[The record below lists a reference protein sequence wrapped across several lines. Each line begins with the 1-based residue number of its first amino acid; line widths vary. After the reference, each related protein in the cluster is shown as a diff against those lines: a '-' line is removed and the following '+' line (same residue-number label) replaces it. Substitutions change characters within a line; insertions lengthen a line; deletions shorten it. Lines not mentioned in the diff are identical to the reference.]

1 MASAKLHIEGS
12 KSRPEAIRQY
22 LDFID
27 RRDYDSVEAVM
38 DDVYRETGLEVVNTK
53 NMQTTLAKLGIV
65 KDEDRQQ
72 LKNLGEDLVEV
83 LLYNDQLFYELLH
96 FVYATA
102 YHRNPTPDTAI
113 SWAYFNIC
121 DEFRRRSPVSYD
133 DVKQEIVE
141 SIMEEADRS
150 SDDAL
155 ADRGPLSSGSITNY
169 QRFIKRLDPDVYD
182 EDTGEFSLRNF
193 AQKELVLATIDH
205 IYRTDVDSSTREYGD
220 LVELTPDTIELLC
233 TILLLQEEDLP
244 DVIEHVAS
252 MDDRLN
258 IKSDYQLRVRLTEP
272 VTLNDLS

>member
-12 KSRPEAIRQY
+12 KFRPEVIRHY

-38 DDVYRETGLEVVNTK
+38 DDIYRETGLEVVGTDK
-53 NMQTTLAKLGIV
+53 LQTTLKKLGIV
-65 KDEDRQQ
+65 EAQDRQQ
-72 LKNLGEDLVEV
+72 LTDFGDKLVEV

-121 DEFRRRSPVSYD
+121 DEYRRRSPVSFD
-133 DVKQEIVE
+133 GVKQEVIE
-141 SIMEEADRS
+141 SVMEEADRS

-155 ADRGPLSSGSITNY
+155 ADPGPLSSGSITNY
-169 QRFIKRLDPDVYD
+169 RRFIERLEPEVYD
-182 EDTGEFSLRNF
+182 DDTGEFTLRNF
-193 AQKELVLATIDH
+193 AQKELVLAAIDH

-220 LVELTPDTIELLC
+220 LVELTDDTIELLC

-244 DVIEHVAS
+244 DAIEHVAS
-252 MDDRLN
+252 MDARLK

-272 VTLNDLS
+272 VTLNDLA

>member
-12 KSRPEAIRQY
+12 KGRPEAIRHY

-65 KDEDRQQ
+65 EDRDRQQ
-72 LKNLGEDLVEV
+72 LTDFGDELIEV

-96 FVYATA
+96 FVYATS
-102 YHRNPTPDTAI
+102 YHRNPIPDTAV

-121 DEFRRRSPVSYD
+121 DEYRRRSPVNFD
-133 DVKQEIVE
+133 GVKQEVIE
-141 SIMEEADRS
+141 SVMEEADYS

-155 ADRGPLSSGSITNY
+155 ADPGPLSSGSITNY
-169 QRFIKRLDPDVYD
+169 RRFIERLEPEVYD
-182 EDTGEFSLRNF
+182 DDTGEFTLRNF
-193 AQKELVLATIDH
+193 AQKEIVLAAIDH
-205 IYRTDVDSSTREYGD
+205 IYRTDVDSSTRDYGD
-220 LVELTPDTIELLC
+220 LVELTDDTIELLC

-252 MDDRLN
+252 MDARLN

-272 VTLNDLS
+272 VTLNDLA

>member
-1 MASAKLHIEGS
+1 MAKAKLHIEGS
-12 KSRPEAIRQY
+12 KGRPEAIRHY

-65 KDEDRQQ
+65 EDRDRQQ
-72 LKNLGEDLVEV
+72 LTDFGDDLVEV

-102 YHRNPTPDTAI
+102 YHRNSTPDTAI

-121 DEFRRRSPVSYD
+121 DEYRRRSPVSFD
-133 DVKQEIVE
+133 GVKQEVIE
-141 SIMEEADRS
+141 SVMEKSDRS

-155 ADRGPLSSGSITNY
+155 ADRGPLSGGSITNY
-169 QRFIKRLDPDVYD
+169 RRFIERLEPAVYD
-182 EDTGEFSLRNF
+182 DDTGEFTLRNF
-193 AQKELVLATIDH
+193 AQKELVLAAIDH
-205 IYRTDVDSSTREYGD
+205 IYRTDIDSSTRGYGD
-220 LVELTPDTIELLC
+220 LVELTDDTIELLC
-233 TILLLQEEDLP
+233 TVLLLQEEDLP

-252 MDDRLN
+252 MDARLN

-272 VTLNDLS
+272 VTLNDLA

>member
-12 KSRPEAIRQY
+12 KSRPEALRQY

-27 RRDYDSVEAVM
+27 RRDYGSVEAVM

-65 KDEDRQQ
+65 EDEDRQQ
-72 LKNLGEDLVEV
+72 LKDFGDDLVEV

-102 YHRNPTPDTAI
+102 YHRNPAPDTAI
-113 SWAYFNIC
+113 SWAYFKIC
-121 DEFRRRSPVSYD
+121 DEFRRRSPVSFD
-133 DVKQEIVE
+133 GVKQEIVE

-169 QRFIKRLDPDVYD
+169 QRFIERLDPEVYD

-193 AQKELVLATIDH
+193 AQKELVLAAIDH

-220 LVELTPDTIELLC
+220 LVELTHDTIELLC